1 MNRAKS
7 QIFNVQ
13 WNVWIW
19 NDQIISSHRKCSF
32 DHRFFALRRPSK
44 PPKWINR
51 ANSFAM
57 SLISYNI
64 FCLHNTEICTQHEQI
79 FEMRLNHS
87 DIYLEFDIFERILWW
102 TALMTQL
109 RSTGIPLEL
118 SLIFLKTL
126 NYWQLYIQTVYM
138 SFLRNDSIC
147 PMTKYLKEIENKF
160 RERSKTKNLESS
172 FQCGIHFE

>member
-1 MNRAKS
+1 MCIQRLRSCAQRLFYSNWMNRATSK
-7 QIFNVQ
+7 IFNVQ

-118 SLIFLKTL
+118 SLIFLQ
-126 NYWQLYIQTVYM
+126 N
-138 SFLRNDSIC
+138 
-147 PMTKYLKEIENKF
+147 IELLTAIYTNSLHVI
-160 RERSKTKNLESS
+160 SKKWFHLSDDKVFKGNWK
-172 FQCGIHFE
+172 